1 MQTLISVFEDR
12 RAAQRAVDTLLDE
25 GFEPEDVHL
34 QEGAAAANTA
44 MTSST
49 DTSTATHD
57 AGPERGVLSSI
68 GHFFASL
75 FEQHPASDYPDRYSQ
90 AVRRGHS
97 VVVVEARDE
106 EEADRAC
113 TLLHEL
119 GAFDIDERA
128 AQWQGGTLSAGTSSS
143 TGVVMGTGQ
152 GMRHEPLYR
161 NGVRVVDRTGRR
173 LRDLVARQDQPAAG
187 ERAPIMNRPASTE
200 GESRVI
206 ERTERERAVAANE
219 PREKPP
225 RENDIEA
232 REPKD

>member
-12 RAAQRAVDTLLDE
+12 RAAQRAVDVLLDE
-25 GFEPEDVHL
+25 GFEAEDVHL
-34 QEGAAAANTA
+34 QEGAVAANTA
-44 MTSST
+44 IAPSAVGP
-49 DTSTATHD
+49 TATHD
-57 AGPERGVLSSI
+57 TGPERGVLSSI

-75 FEQHPASDYPDRYSQ
+75 FNQDPASDYPDRYSQ

-97 VVVVEARDE
+97 VVVIDTRDE
-106 EEADRAC
+106 EETDRAC

-119 GAFDIDERA
+119 GALDIDERA
-128 AQWQGGTLSAGTSSS
+128 AKWQGGVLSAGTSSS
-143 TGVVMGTGQ
+143 GGVVMGTGQ

-161 NGVRVVDRTGRR
+161 DGVRVVDRTGRR
-173 LRDLVARQDQPAAG
+173 LRDLVARQEQPAPG
-187 ERAPIMNRPASTE
+187 EHAPMMNRPASTE